1 MCANPPS
8 LFFNFKNQTLITAI
22 FSRLNHHS
30 FNQKHVC
37 VTKELVK
44 RTFEVSHGFLQK
56 TNTVKSQ
63 NWLMDALLHWS
74 YKGFIESLRLITSI
88 HPLRETKGLNPWRIF
103 PLLTREAD
111 PPTLNDTVQ
120 SFLEPGVNCIS
131 DFHPTL
137 SDVLGRSVSPVTSLM
152 TWYLALSWSYCSMFP
167 VRKLPILQVSSWKD
181 A

>member
-1 MCANPPS
+1 
-8 LFFNFKNQTLITAI
+8 
-22 FSRLNHHS
+22 
-30 FNQKHVC
+30 
-37 VTKELVK
+37 
-44 RTFEVSHGFLQK
+44 
-56 TNTVKSQ
+56 
-63 NWLMDALLHWS
+63 MDALLHWS

-137 SDVLGRSVSPVTSLM
+137 YQM
-152 TWYLALSWSYCSMFP
+152 C
-167 VRKLPILQVSSWKD
+167 
-181 A
+181 